1 MVVVLPEPFTPDDQD
16 HEGLAGVIDD
26 ERLGAGSED
35 LDDRRLESGN
45 EGGAVG
51 ELAPGDAL
59 PELTE
64 NAPGGLDA
72 DIGRDEACLELLEDR
87 SVDLPAGEK
96 IGQVAGEPRVTALQP
111 LAQPREEP
119 RPVTG
124 RGGFIL
130 GRASEHAPL

>member
-1 MVVVLPEPFTPDDQD
+1 M
-16 HEGLAGVIDD
+16 IDD

-45 EGGAVG
+45 EGVRCRR
-51 ELAPGDAL
+51 APRRA
-59 PELTE
+59 TRCRSSSE

-96 IGQVAGEPRVTALQP
+96 IGQVAGEPRVAALQP

-124 RGGFIL
+124 RGGFVL